1 VNLSQVP
8 AAGAGYA
15 ALSPRH
21 TLSSYRSLRC
31 LGYLSYLDLGSVR
44 RDPSRMKMPA
54 REYSAECTTCKTVYV
69 AEDRYECCPV
79 CGKPLV
85 VRASL
90 LKPLGRGDRNKGTAK
105 RTRPRVGDRV
115 ILLERWAVEIRAVTR
130 HTVDIS
136 PATVKPISV
145 RKFAPG
151 PEPRTWVLT
160 ES

>member
-1 VNLSQVP
+1 M
-8 AAGAGYA
+8 G
-15 ALSPRH
+15 
-21 TLSSYRSLRC
+21 
-31 LGYLSYLDLGSVR
+31 VR

-69 AEDRYECCPV
+69 AEDPHKVCHV
-79 CGKPLV
+79 CGEPLV

-90 LKPLGRGDRNKGTAK
+90 LKPLGRGDCNKGTAK
-105 RTRPRVGDRV
+105 RTRPHVGDRV

-130 HTVDIS
+130 YTVDIS
-136 PATVKPISV
+136 PATVKPISL

-160 ES
+160 EL